1 MKGKKRRREKENKMM
16 DLILDKINLRPK
28 MEQPEGNVQSEHIQ
42 KVRTRYIQ
50 SIKLAITVRL

>member
-1 MKGKKRRREKENKMM
+1 M

-28 MEQPEGNVQSEHIQ
+28 MEQPEGNVQSEHIR